1 MFLPPQPFKTSFIF
15 AFAVAVSQLSSNAA
29 AQAST
34 NLTNLLLPIND
45 TIVLPIPSSLD
56 EYWPVTTAASL
67 STLPPLNASS
77 LNVSAAGPPKIACNG
92 KLHGKNLNLASCV
105 AAYNTIDA
113 QTVIKTFGERGHGEW
128 DINLPF
134 RFQSSDGL
142 CAIDVSHKTDIF
154 WDHARP
160 ADLKEIAKLLI
171 DICVRGDPNLGGV
184 ATNVGENGALTIRIT
199 PYRPNVHCNTAKPGP
214 PFQSCRNILDEVP
227 VDGTPRVFGPR
238 DHPDTTVVL
247 PVSYTTPRQRCNLFM
262 DYVDPAAPS
271 DTTDW
276 YKVWAAAMSV
286 ETMCVDRGYA
296 GVALGVGKNKNL
308 FLELRDL
315 RQQES
320 SFQNSTSIL
329 DGLDVTS

>member
-134 RFQSSDGL
+134 RFQSCKSSFLPPAYSSDSSQSYPYLSLFSMLSELGRCTRVPFAKSL
-142 CAIDVSHKTDIF
+142 TEQPTDF
-154 WDHARP
+154 AP
-160 ADLKEIAKLLI
+160 STS
-171 DICVRGDPNLGGV
+171 
-184 ATNVGENGALTIRIT
+184 ATKQTYSG
-199 PYRPNVHCNTAKPGP
+199 
-214 PFQSCRNILDEVP
+214 
-227 VDGTPRVFGPR
+227 
-238 DHPDTTVVL
+238 
-247 PVSYTTPRQRCNLFM
+247 TTPDRQ
-262 DYVDPAAPS
+262 
-271 DTTDW
+271 T
-276 YKVWAAAMSV
+276 
-286 ETMCVDRGYA
+286 
-296 GVALGVGKNKNL
+296 
-308 FLELRDL
+308 
-315 RQQES
+315 
-320 SFQNSTSIL
+320 
-329 DGLDVTS
+329 